1 MIAEVAFY
9 IVQEHEQIALD
20 YLTFVASEKVI
31 ICTLCCTAV
40 PVTGLDTHLRTCHNV
55 PPKLRLMSKP
65 SMISYLARTDRR
77 CSPTFLYPHLDFVV
91 YTVQRERQ
99 STGIR

>member
-55 PPKLRLMSKP
+55 PPKLRLMT
-65 SMISYLARTDRR
+65 IARFD
-77 CSPTFLYPHLDFVV
+77 SVPAAQTFHDLVP
-91 YTVQRERQ
+91 R
-99 STGIR
+99 